1 MLGSDERPSQNRH
14 AAAFTLH
21 CQAGLFW
28 SLPSW
33 WIDKIPQKHVKI
45 FFSLRVR
52 DSLPL
57 DIGRT
62 KSEEVQVTGGPKSDM
77 SKIIG
82 QVLVVVAV
90 LALVHDLS
98 TLKALS
104 RPTGSLP
111 ASIILEAL
119 ISLGLF
125 IPGIALSSD
134 SLEDVTYRG
143 ELAKR
148 SIDDQDAK
156 MAFMIPS
163 KRGRAIF
170 GEEQ

>member
-1 MLGSDERPSQNRH
+1 
-14 AAAFTLH
+14 
-21 CQAGLFW
+21 
-28 SLPSW
+28 
-33 WIDKIPQKHVKI
+33 
-45 FFSLRVR
+45 
-52 DSLPL
+52 
-57 DIGRT
+57 
-62 KSEEVQVTGGPKSDM
+62 M
-77 SKIIG
+77 SKILG
-82 QVLVVVAV
+82 QALVVIAV

-104 RPTGSLP
+104 RPTGTLP
-111 ASIILEAL
+111 TSIILEAL

-148 SIDDQDAK
+148 SIDEQDAR
-156 MAFMIPS
+156 MGFMVLS

-170 GEEQ
+170 GDQQ